1 MEHED
6 VEKLQQ
12 QYLDAINS
20 GNQEDKERI
29 EKEID
34 SRLAGSEPTET
45 VDTPPETPEGEQEEG
60 VAAEASA
67 EQEVPEG
74 QAKDGPVYDDETQSW
89 LNSLDASVRK
99 HVEGKLQADK
109 KQLALELYK
118 REQAEKSNNG
128 RVAAYQSRYQ
138 ELQNKTVQLEEMLQK
153 HRKPQEPAAPQKKTK
168 TIEED
173 PDLKQIAE
181 TDPELARVFLA
192 REQEMERRLAEM
204 DERFRNELEPLRRS
218 SEDQVVNNELA
229 KLEAI
234 VPNYREIFN
243 YRTPEGLNVWEA
255 WVSEQSQG
263 VQQLAL
269 SDHAND
275 VVRALELYGADIQR
289 MYPEET
295 PKEPNAKAQ
304 SISQERER
312 KLSAVPVGSN
322 AVRPPQKTKPT
333 DEEIAANPALLEKEH
348 ERLLNEYRKQMGY

>member
-45 VDTPPETPEGEQEEG
+45 VDTPPETPEGEQGEG

-74 QAKDGPVYDDETQSW
+74 QAKDGPVYDDETKSW
-89 LNSLDASVRK
+89 LDSLDRAERA
-99 HVEGKLQADK
+99 HVEERLSLDK
-109 KQLALELYK
+109 KDLALELYRAQHK
-118 REQAEKSNNG
+118 YRADEG
-128 RVAAYQSRYQ
+128 RVAAIQRRYQ

-192 REQEMERRLAEM
+192 REQEMEKRLAEM

-229 KLEAI
+229 KLE
-234 VPNYREIFN
+234 VDCPKLPGDF
-243 YRTPEGLNVWEA
+243 
-255 WVSEQSQG
+255 Q
-263 VQQLAL
+263 L
-269 SDHAND
+269 SDA
-275 VVRALELYGADIQR
+275 R
-289 MYPEET
+289 
-295 PKEPNAKAQ
+295 
-304 SISQERER
+304 
-312 KLSAVPVGSN
+312 GS
-322 AVRPPQKTKPT
+322 
-333 DEEIAANPALLEKEH
+333 
-348 ERLLNEYRKQMGY
+348 ERLGSVGFRTVTGSAATGPE